1 MCVVVVVV
9 VVYIIHYSQLKT
21 THLNR
26 LEMAAAIK
34 AAIDVYRIDF
44 QLSVIKRLKTKSLC
58 RKPIGGSP

>member
-9 VVYIIHYSQLKT
+9 VVHIIHYSQLKT

-44 QLSVIKRLKTKSLC
+44 QL
-58 RKPIGGSP
+58 